1 MDVTEEGSTS
11 SKKRLNTELQKR
23 HHLRGKLKKRNPRKV
38 LRELCVAKEGE
49 EQCDRDFQDVP
60 VAVEF

>member
-1 MDVTEEGSTS
+1 MTEEGSTS
-11 SKKRLNTELQKR
+11 SKKRLNTELQS

-49 EQCDRDFQDVP
+49 EQCNRDFQDVP